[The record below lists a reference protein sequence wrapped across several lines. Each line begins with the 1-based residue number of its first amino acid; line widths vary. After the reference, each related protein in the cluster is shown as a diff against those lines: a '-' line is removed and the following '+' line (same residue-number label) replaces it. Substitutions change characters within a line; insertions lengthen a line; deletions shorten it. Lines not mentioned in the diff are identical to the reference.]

1 MPPTPTDHSAHVT
14 AVRLLRKPKL
24 WLPPAV
30 LLTLALT
37 LITLLFNGSIANP
50 TGDLRDAPI
59 GLVSLDQGAAKGQ
72 APPMNIGDKIV
83 KGIAARPQK
92 PHKQVEWKTYSSLE
106 AAKKAMGRNEL
117 YSAIVLPQDYSAKML
132 SLMGAHPE
140 KPEVTI
146 LTNHGSGAMAA
157 SIGEKIA
164 TNAVQAASSGAAQGA
179 LQQSQQA
186 GAEVPAANQALLK
199 DPITITATQGTPMG
213 ERTGMGMTAF
223 FYAILL
229 MLSGFLGANLLH
241 ASLDGGLGFTPSEFG
256 PKRHVVA
263 PQRINRR
270 QTLLAKCLI
279 MVGMAPVLSATIL
292 AMSTWALHLDL
303 PNSLLLWL
311 FSSAAIAAV
320 GIGALAMLAVLGGPG
335 VLIGVIFFI
344 AASIPTSGGAIP
356 LNAMPPFWR
365 FLAMFEP
372 QRAFTDGI
380 RAIIYFDGEMAA
392 GLDRAW
398 TTIGIGTLIALIVG
412 FGLTW
417 LYDHKGWHRIHP
429 SALTRLRHFLHRE
442 HEEANAEAPATA
454 PATA

>member
-1 MPPTPTDHSAHVT
+1 MPSTPTDHPASVT
-14 AVRLLRKPKL
+14 AVRLLRTPKL

-30 LLTLALT
+30 VLTIALT

-50 TGDLRDAPI
+50 GADLRDAPI
-59 GLVSLDQGAAKGQ
+59 GLVSLDKGATTGQ
-72 APPMNIGDKIV
+72 ATNLNIGHKV
-83 KGIAARPQK
+83 VEGIAARPQK
-92 PHKQVEWKTYSSLE
+92 PHKQVEWKTFTSM
-106 AAKKAMGRNEL
+106 ADAKKAIGRNEL
-117 YSAIVLPQDYSAKML
+117 FSAVVLPQDYSAKML
-132 SLMGAHPE
+132 GLMGTHPE

-164 TNAVQAASSGAAQGA
+164 TNAVRAASSGAAEGA
-179 LQQSQQA
+179 LQQSLKA

-199 DPITITATQGTPMG
+199 DPITVASAPGAPLG

-241 ASLDGGLGFTPSEFG
+241 AALDGSLGYSPNELG

-270 QTLLAKCLI
+270 QTLLAKCLM
-279 MVGMAPVLSATIL
+279 MVGVAPILSATIL

-303 PNSLLLWL
+303 PNSLTLWL
-311 FSSAAIAAV
+311 FSTAAIAAV

-372 QRAFTDGI
+372 QRAFTDGV
-380 RAIIYFDGEMAA
+380 RAIIYFDGQGAA

-398 TTIGIGTLIALIVG
+398 TTIGVGTLTALVVG
-412 FGLTW
+412 FGMTW

-429 SALTRLRHFLHRE
+429 HALTRLRHFLHRE
-442 HEEANAEAPATA
+442 HEAAHAEATATA
-454 PATA
+454 